1 MSSIK
6 GQVDFRDFNQE
17 YSDDLRLD
25 FSGYNLFIIFMFV
38 VFFISAL
45 GHTIN
50 PLDMFFGDGNGRG
63 GILNILSDFGTNF
76 IDWFNVSMNQ
86 LKNWGL
92 VDNPNSWISLMGSI
106 LSVSAFIINLLL
118 NALYLLLRLMIFV
131 FSGGAVYL

>member
-1 MSSIK
+1 MASKKNKVDSI
-6 GQVDFRDFNQE
+6 E
-17 YSDDLRLD
+17 LTLD
-25 FSGYNLFIIFMFV
+25 IPAYNLFIVFLFV
-38 VFFISAL
+38 VFFIAAL